1 MSDAMPA
8 VNPDHL
14 QAVRDLCNRA
24 PYLQLLDMEMTV
36 LELGRCRLEMDVSR
50 KHLNPFGGLCGG
62 AFASML
68 DVAAY
73 WCMYPQLPA
82 DMGATTLDL
91 QINYLRAV
99 NSGRIAC
106 EARVTK
112 PGRSI
117 ILCQADIT
125 DEQGRLLAN
134 ATSKMFLSPS
144 IQHVSAAVATV
155 DPDVVL
161 PPKFL

>member
-1 MSDAMPA
+1 MPRELPTP
-8 VNPDHL
+8 NPAHL
-14 QAVRDLCNRA
+14 EAVRDLCNRA
-24 PYLQLLDMEMTV
+24 PYLTLLGIEMPV
-36 LELGRCRLEMDVSR
+36 LELGRCRLEMDVER

-62 AFASML
+62 AFASL
-68 DVAAY
+68 VDVAAY
-73 WCMYPQLPA
+73 WCLYPQMPE

-91 QINYLRAV
+91 QVNYLRAV

-106 EARVTK
+106 EARVVK

-117 ILCQADIT
+117 CLCQADVL

-134 ATSKMFLSPS
+134 ATSKMYLSPD

-155 DPDVVL
+155 DPSIVL